1 MSFRAKTILG
11 IAAIEII
18 LLALLIL
25 GGLNY
30 LLSSSENALIKRAND
45 TASFFATVTKDA
57 VLSTDLVSLESFVK
71 EILKNERVV
80 YARII
85 ADGILLAEGGQQS
98 SLTRPYKKDV
108 SLADVED
115 DVFDVSAKIKKDGA
129 TVGRVELGLSI
140 SEMTKVMD
148 DAKNFF
154 SIIAV
159 IGIIMTA
166 LFSFILGSLLTR
178 QLKALN
184 DASEKLGAG
193 NLGYQVKVKGNDEI
207 AHAAVAF
214 NKMSSRLKSLNSELT
229 ESMAEIEMERDLISK
244 TEKLLGEITS
254 HASDA
259 IVMVDVD
266 GKISFWNSAAMEIFG
281 YTSHEI
287 IGKNFSGIITE
298 RILEKN
304 EREYS
309 VLKEAGQ
316 QQDSETVEMGGIR
329 KNGEKFPIEISISP
343 AKQENG
349 WSAITIIRDI
359 SKRKSADEAFRKAH
373 FEIELLLSSI
383 SFAIISVDKDNVVT
397 RWNEAAERIFRLAE
411 EEIVGRSLF
420 ECNVNWD
427 WSKINECITRCHD
440 SGRDSYINEIRYV
453 GPVITD
459 GLLELSKESFLDISI
474 SPIITEFDEWDGFI
488 ILARDVTEK
497 KKDHEQLRIASTVYN
512 NVLEGIIVTD
522 AKGIIQSVNP
532 SFTTI
537 TGYTEKDV
545 IGQNP
550 RILKSGL
557 HDKAFYKEMWESLH
571 SKGKWEGEFWNKRKD
586 GSIHPEWRS
595 MASIKDTNGEI
606 AQYISAFHD
615 ITDIKKAEEN
625 IRLLQER
632 TSAILKTIGE
642 GIVVVDMDLRIHYAN
657 QELVN
662 IFGYSIEDLVGEHTS
677 ALLPEKERGLLTSGM
692 GRYLEGKPQK
702 MFGHRFETKGL
713 RKDGSVFPLEV
724 RIEETKINEQSLF
737 LTAALRDIT
746 DKKRTDD
753 ELRRQG
759 ELLAQSEKLA
769 AIGELASGVAHEINQ
784 PLNHINIT
792 NQLLTKIL
800 SKEKVDKNACLEEL
814 NVIRENVER
823 AVGIIRNIRE
833 FSRRESRD
841 NSRFDVNEAIGNAV
855 KMFESKLETHNISL
869 QANTP
874 ERTVFA
880 LGSKGRLS
888 QVIVNLIS
896 NARDALN
903 SLNNGR
909 KRSIAID
916 VKEKDSNVVILIN
929 DNGPGIPKKII
940 KDIFNPFFTTKAPG
954 KGTGLGLSISY
965 KIIQGFGGSLEVESK
980 KGVGTTI
987 RIKLLKAS
995 EKKDE
1000 NEVY

>member
-1 MSFRAKTILG
+1 MSFRVKTILG

-25 GGLNY
+25 GGWSY
-30 LLSSSENALIKRAND
+30 LLSSNENALIKRAND
-45 TASFFATVTKDA
+45 KALFFATVTKDA
-57 VLSTDLVSLESFVK
+57 VLSTDLASLESFVK
-71 EILKNERVV
+71 EILKNEGVV

-85 ADGILLAEGGQQS
+85 ADGVVLAEGGQQS
-98 SLTRPYKKDV
+98 SLTRPYKEDV
-108 SLADVED
+108 SLADVGD
-115 DVFDVSAKIKKDGA
+115 DVFDVSAKIKKAGA

-140 SEMTKVMD
+140 SEITKVMD

-154 SIIAV
+154 SIIAA
-159 IGIIMTA
+159 IGIIMTG
-166 LFSFILGSLLTR
+166 LFSFILGSILTQ

-207 AHAAVAF
+207 AHAATAF
-214 NKMSSRLKSLNSELT
+214 NKMSSRLKSLNSELN
-229 ESMAEIEMERDLISK
+229 ESMAEIKMEKDVLSK
-244 TEKLLGEITS
+244 GEELLGEITS
-254 HASDA
+254 HSSDG

-266 GKISFWNSAAMEIFG
+266 GKISFWNSAAMKIFG

-287 IGKNFSGIITE
+287 IGKNFSELIIE

-309 VLKEAGQ
+309 ALKEAGQ

-359 SKRKSADEAFRKAH
+359 SKRKSDDEAFRKAH
-373 FEIELLLSSI
+373 FEMELLLSSI
-383 SFAIISVDKDNVVT
+383 SSALISVDKDNVVT
-397 RWNEAAERIFRLAE
+397 RWNEAAERTFRLAE
-411 EEIVGRSLF
+411 EETVGRLLF
-420 ECNVNWD
+420 ECDINWD
-427 WSKINECITRCHD
+427 WSKINECITRCRD
-440 SGRDSYINEIRYV
+440 SERDSYINEIRYV
-453 GPVITD
+453 GPAITD

-474 SPIITEFDEWDGFI
+474 SPIITESDEWDGFI

-497 KKDHEQLRIASTVYN
+497 KKDHEQLRTASTVYN

-537 TGYTEKDV
+537 TGYTEEDV

-571 SKGKWEGEFWNKRKD
+571 SSGKWEGEFWNKRKD

-595 MASIKDTNGEI
+595 MASIKDANSEI
-606 AQYISAFHD
+606 VQYISAFHD
-615 ITDIKKAEEN
+615 ITDIKNAEEN
-625 IRLLQER
+625 IRLLQQR

-677 ALLPEKERGLLTSGM
+677 VLFPEKERGLLTSGM
-692 GRYLEGKPQK
+692 GRYLKGKSQK
-702 MFGHRFETKGL
+702 MFGHRFETEGL
-713 RKDGSVFPLEV
+713 RKDGSVFPIEV

-737 LTAALRDIT
+737 LTAAIRDIS

-800 SKEKVDKNACLEEL
+800 SREKVDKNACLEEL
-814 NVIRENVER
+814 NVIRENVDR
-823 AVGIIRNIRE
+823 AVGIIRNLRE
-833 FSRRESRD
+833 FSGRGSID
-841 NSRFDVNEAIGNAV
+841 NSRFDVTEAIGNAV
-855 KMFESKLETHNISL
+855 KMFESQLETNDISL
-869 QANTP
+869 QADTP
-874 ERTVFA
+874 EQVVFA

-888 QVIVNLIS
+888 QVMVNIIS

-909 KRSIAID
+909 KKSIAID
-916 VKEKDSNVVILIN
+916 VEERDSNVVILIN

-940 KDIFNPFFTTKAPG
+940 KNIFNPFFTTKAPG
-954 KGTGLGLSISY
+954 EGTGLGLSISY

-987 RIKLLKAS
+987 RIKLLKAL
-995 EKKDE
+995 EKKDG
-1000 NEVY
+1000 NEV